1 MSLPLSCLLLTA
13 GLGSRLDPLTRLV
26 AKPAVPLGDRSL
38 VEHVIDWLHRE
49 GIRDLVLNLHHLP
62 STITAIVGDGHHL
75 GVCVRYSWE
84 QPILGSAG
92 GPRHALPLLDS
103 DPFLIVNGDTLCP
116 IDLGAMW
123 RAHGASGADVTMAVI
138 RNPNPAHYN
147 GIRADRDRVL
157 LGFVPRGHREETW
170 HFVGV
175 QITRKSVFAGLRDG
189 EPAETVAGLY
199 REMAALAPGRI
210 RIWPVE
216 TSFLDVGTA
225 GDYLTAAHSLG
236 GTRSGS
242 VLWPGV
248 TVESGVLLSGCVV
261 AGDVHLPRGFTA
273 TSSVIV
279 PASLA
284 RPGDQADTRDGVAVF
299 PLRAGQSA

>member
-1 MSLPLSCLLLTA
+1 MNLPLSCLLLTA

-38 VEHVIDWLHRE
+38 VEHVIGWLHRE

-62 STITAIVGDGHHL
+62 ATITTIVGDGHHL
-75 GVCVRYSWE
+75 GVRVRYSWE

-92 GPRHALPLLDS
+92 GPRHALALLDS

-116 IDLGAMW
+116 IDLGGMW
-123 RAHGASGADVTMAVI
+123 RAHDASGADVTMAVI
-138 RNPNPAHYN
+138 RNPNPAQYN
-147 GIRADRDRVL
+147 GIRASRDRVL
-157 LGFVPRGHREETW
+157 LGFVPRGHDEETW

-175 QITRKSVFAGLRDG
+175 QIARKSVFAGLRDG

-199 REMAALAPGRI
+199 RQMATLAPGRI

-216 TSFLDVGTA
+216 TSFLDVGTP
-225 GDYLTAAHSLG
+225 GDYLTAADSLG

-242 VLWPGV
+242 VLWPDVSIDAGV
-248 TVESGVLLSGCVV
+248 RLSGCVV
-261 AGDVHLPRGFTA
+261 AGGVHLPSGFTA

-279 PASLA
+279 PASVT
-284 RPGDQADTRDGVAVF
+284 RPGDEAETRDGVAIF
-299 PLRAGQSA
+299 PLRAGRTA